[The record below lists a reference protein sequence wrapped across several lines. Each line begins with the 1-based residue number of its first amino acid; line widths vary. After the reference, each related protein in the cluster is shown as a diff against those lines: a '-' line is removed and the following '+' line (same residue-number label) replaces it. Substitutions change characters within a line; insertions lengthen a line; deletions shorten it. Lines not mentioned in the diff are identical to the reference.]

1 MADTLPPLPKGA
13 VLLDGL
19 PPLPEG
25 AVMQPETAYDRFV
38 NSINLPQFSG
48 NQVVGPMM
56 VSGAGELI
64 KGAGALTELA
74 FPETGRNISRLGEK
88 ITGEVK
94 EQFPVSGTVGQ
105 IGSYAIPYTAA
116 QKAIGAVKSVPQI
129 ASQVSN
135 LGKIPSFALATGEQ
149 AAIGGA
155 TGYGLTPDI
164 ENRNQAGLFGTVF
177 GGASPTIGKA
187 VNYVGDIIRGPQ
199 ASKGI
204 QEAAKDV
211 IQSGYTIPPSQV
223 KPSFVNRVIEGIA
236 GKATTAQN
244 ASFINQQVTNKLTAK
259 ALGLSEDTVISPELL
274 KTIRT
279 DAGQAYEN
287 LRLSGRVKTS
297 PKFVQALDNIE
308 PYRDAK
314 AASAD
319 FVSPEAKPIID
330 VIDSL
335 KTSSFDVKS
344 AVSKINLLRD
354 NADEAFKQ
362 GKSLLGRANKDASEV
377 LENTIENYLA
387 NSKQTELLD
396 KFRQA
401 RQTIAKTYSIESALN
416 PKTGTID
423 AIKMAN
429 QLRNKKPLTGELK
442 EIGEFGAAFPKAA
455 QSVEGMGSLTQISP
469 IDVYASLGLGSA
481 GAYAGDAQTGALGV
495 AAGLIRPAFRSAALS
510 RPIQQGLTK
519 QQMQNLSP
527 ETRNL
532 AKMLMMEGAIK
543 AGANQSKEES
553 K

>member
-1 MADTLPPLPKGA
+1 MSKEAMAAALQKLPQAQPNAPQAEPAK
-13 VLLDGL
+13 
-19 PPLPEG
+19 
-25 AVMQPETAYDRFV
+25 PETAYDRFL
-38 NSINLPQFSG
+38 NSLRNPQTGGRSG
-48 NQVVGPMM
+48 VFGPALVG
-56 VSGAGELI
+56 GAGELVR
-64 KGAGALTELA
+64 GAGALTQMA
-74 FPETGRNISRLGEK
+74 FPEAGSRMVQVGEAMTQGAK
-88 ITGEVK
+88 SVS
-94 EQFPVSGTVGQ
+94 PVSATVGQ
-105 IGSYAIPYTAA
+105 IGSYLVPFGAA
-116 QKAIGAVKSVPQI
+116 QKAATAVGNIPQV
-129 ASQVSN
+129 ARAVGQ
-135 LGKIPSFALATGEQ
+135 IPSFARATGQQ

-155 TGYGLTPDI
+155 LGYGLTPD
-164 ENRNQAGLFGTVF
+164 ENNREEAALY
-177 GGASPTIGKA
+177 GGAFGAATPTIGKA

-211 IQSGYTIPPSQV
+211 IQSGYTIPPTQV
-223 KPSFVNRVIEGIA
+223 KPSLLNRAIEGIA

-244 ASFINQQVTNKLTAK
+244 ASFINQQVTNKLSAK
-259 ALGLSEDTVISPELL
+259 ALGLPEDTVISPELL

-297 PKFVQALDNIE
+297 PKFAQALDNIE

-319 FVSPEAKPIID
+319 FASPEAKPIID

-335 KTSSFDVKS
+335 KTPSFDVKS

-354 NADEAFKQ
+354 NADEAFRQ
-362 GKSLLGRANKDASEV
+362 GKSLLGRANRDASEV

-416 PKTGTID
+416 PKTGTVD
-423 AIKMAN
+423 ARQLAS

-442 EIGEFGAAFPKAA
+442 EVGEFGAAFPKAA
-455 QSVEGMGSLTQISP
+455 QPVEGMGSLTQISP
-469 IDVYASLGLGSA
+469 IDYFASIGLGGA
-481 GAYAGDAQTGALGV
+481 GAYAGDAQTGALGL

-510 RPIQQGLTK
+510 QPIQQGLTK

-527 ETRNL
+527 EARNL
-532 AKMLMMEGAIK
+532 AKMLMMQGAIK
-543 AGANQSKEES
+543 TGASQEE
-553 K
+553 